1 MNQKNKL
8 RSCSLYYGRAVST
21 TQIFVIRFKAFFNA
35 ADSGGIQRLSI
46 QNVLT
51 AFAGRGMM
59 QKEEKIFSGGEE
71 DMGKGKTV
79 LVTGASGGI
88 GGATALLFA
97 QRGYRVALHYNKG
110 AARCRRILERIT
122 DLGGQALAVRAD
134 ISCEAQVKEMFA
146 QVRASFGELDV
157 LVNNA
162 GTAQRKL
169 IWDITEADWDA
180 MFAVNMKGMFFC
192 SREAAADMVS
202 RKSGKIIN
210 VSSVW
215 GICGASMEVHYS
227 AAKAAVIG
235 FTRALAKELGP
246 SGVQVNCVAPGVIE
260 TPMNA
265 HLDEAAKQALK
276 EETPLGKI
284 GAPEDIAQSIYFL
297 SSNEAGFITGQVL
310 SPNGGFV
317 I

>member
-1 MNQKNKL
+1 MEKK
-8 RSCSLYYGRAVST
+8 
-21 TQIFVIRFKAFFNA
+21 K
-35 ADSGGIQRLSI
+35 
-46 QNVLT
+46 T
-51 AFAGRGMM
+51 A
-59 QKEEKIFSGGEE
+59 
-71 DMGKGKTV
+71 

-97 QRGYRVALHYNKG
+97 QSGYRVALHYNSG
-110 AARCRRILERIT
+110 AARCERVLKEIK
-122 DLGGQALAVRAD
+122 DLGEKALMVRAD
-134 ISCEAQVKEMFA
+134 ISDEAQVKEMFA
-146 QVRASFGELDV
+146 QVRASFGRVDV

-162 GTAQRKL
+162 GTAQQKL

-192 SREAAADMVS
+192 SREAAKDMVS

-210 VSSVW
+210 ISSVW
-215 GICGASMEVHYS
+215 GICGACMEAHYS
-227 AAKAAVIG
+227 AAKAAAIG

-265 HLDEAAKQALK
+265 HLDEAAMKALK
-276 EETPLGKI
+276 DETPLGRT
-284 GAPEDIAQSIYFL
+284 GTPGDIAQSILFL
-297 SSNEAGFITGQVL
+297 ASDKADFITGQVL

>member
-1 MNQKNKL
+1 
-8 RSCSLYYGRAVST
+8 
-21 TQIFVIRFKAFFNA
+21 
-35 ADSGGIQRLSI
+35 
-46 QNVLT
+46 
-51 AFAGRGMM
+51 MM
-59 QKEEKIFSGGEE
+59 QKEVKIISGGEE
-71 DMGKGKTV
+71 DMEKKKTV

-110 AARCRRILERIT
+110 EARCGRVLNRIA
-122 DLGGQALAVRAD
+122 DFGGQALAVRAD
-134 ISCEAQVKEMFA
+134 IACEAQVKEMFA
-146 QVRASFGELDV
+146 QVRASFGDLDV

-162 GTAQRKL
+162 GTAQQKL

-192 SREAAADMVS
+192 SREAAGGMVS
-202 RKSGKIIN
+202 KKSGKIIN

-227 AAKAAVIG
+227 AAKAAAIG
-235 FTRALAKELGP
+235 FTRALAKEIGP
-246 SGVQVNCVAPGVIE
+246 SGVQVNCVAPGVID

-265 HLDEAAKQALK
+265 HLDETAAEALK
-276 EETPLGKI
+276 DETPLGRF
-284 GAPEDIAQSIYFL
+284 GTPEDVAQSIFFL
-297 SSNEAGFITGQVL
+297 ASSEADFITGQVL